1 MAEAK
6 KASAKGRV
14 KGAKSPVSAHKA
26 DLVEMAAATAADTLD
41 TVNGIADVGPAPQAA
56 ALQGPL
62 HSGAVALFSNAREQ
76 GDALRQAVRAAAS
89 VSAQGALEVNGK
101 IIDALQS
108 QSHVALDLW
117 RTAIGAADLPQAL
130 QAQTSATREAYEA
143 ASAQWR
149 DIAETTARWMTRS
162 FEPLQSALRQGR

>member
-6 KASAKGRV
+6 KASAKGRARS
-14 KGAKSPVSAHKA
+14 AKSPVSAHKA

-41 TVNGIADVGPAPQAA
+41 TADSVADAGA

-62 HSGAVALFSNAREQ
+62 HGGAGALLSNAREQ

-117 RTAIGAADLPQAL
+117 RTAIGTTSLPQAL
-130 QAQTSATREAYEA
+130 QAQTSATRQAYET

>member
-6 KASAKGRV
+6 KASAKGRAR
-14 KGAKSPVSAHKA
+14 GAKSPVSAHKA
-26 DLVEMAAATAADTLD
+26 DLVEMAAATAADTVD
-41 TVNGIADVGPAPQAA
+41 SVADAG

-62 HSGAVALFSNAREQ
+62 HGGAAALFSNAREQ

-117 RTAIGAADLPQAL
+117 RTAIGTTSLPQAL
-130 QAQTSATREAYEA
+130 QAQTSATRQAYET

>member
-6 KASAKGRV
+6 KASAKGRAR
-14 KGAKSPVSAHKA
+14 GAKSPVSAHKA
-26 DLVEMAAATAADTLD
+26 DLVEMAAATAADS
-41 TVNGIADVGPAPQAA
+41 VADAGA

-62 HSGAVALFSNAREQ
+62 HGGAGALLSNAREH

-117 RTAIGAADLPQAL
+117 RTAIGTTSLPQAL
-130 QAQTSATREAYEA
+130 QAQTSATRQAYET